1 MSVTL
6 DSTPAAPAAL
16 DLGTP
21 RGRHLIAI
29 DIDGTTL
36 HHDGTLSGDVYSAVR
51 RAVAAGHDVVV
62 ATGRSLLEAW
72 PVIDALGLRTG
83 YAVCSNGAVTLRLD
97 AGEPGGYRIVD
108 QVTFDPRPALEL
120 LRNAWPGAVF
130 AVERVGVGFDI
141 SAPFPDG
148 DLSGHLRV
156 SSWEELVGAPTTRLT
171 FFSPDAHVAEFA
183 HAVERIGLHGVNY
196 AVGYTAWLD
205 VAPAG
210 ISKASALEDVRAR
223 LGVPGHR
230 TVAVGDQ
237 RNDLEMLAWA
247 ACGVAMGN
255 APTEVKAVADLVTGD
270 VREDGLAA
278 VLRALPPA
286 R

>member
-6 DSTPAAPAAL
+6 DSIPAAPAAL

-278 VLRALPPA
+278 VLRALPAA